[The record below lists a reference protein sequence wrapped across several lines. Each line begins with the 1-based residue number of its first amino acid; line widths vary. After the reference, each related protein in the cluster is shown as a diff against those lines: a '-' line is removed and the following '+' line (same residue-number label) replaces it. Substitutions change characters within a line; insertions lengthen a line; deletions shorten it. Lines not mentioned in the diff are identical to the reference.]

1 MANDSILILLLQ
13 LIELKNEIIK
23 LLKENNID
31 ENLIEEII
39 IYFKENFGV

>member
-1 MANDSILILLLQ
+1 MANDSISILLLQ

>member
-1 MANDSILILLLQ
+1 MSNDSISILLLQ

>member
-1 MANDSILILLLQ
+1 MANDSISILLLQ
-13 LIELKNEIIK
+13 VIELKNEIIK